1 MIAIASDSV
10 AVRNEAASRLPVR
23 QRMASSKLA
32 AEFEQVIL
40 PHLNAAYNLA
50 RWLLGNE
57 QDAQDVVHDSFLR
70 AHRYFASFDGSDGRA
85 WLLGIVRNTCF
96 TSLRSNKGGRMASD
110 DNLELQ
116 STGEASPEHT
126 MILEEEIQGLRTCIE
141 ALPPEYREVVVLREL
156 EELSYK
162 EISTAAGIALGTVMS
177 RLNRARVR
185 LENCLRG
192 KAKENRQ

>member
-96 TSLRSNKGGRMASD
+96 TSLRSNQGGRRASD
-110 DNLELQ
+110 DNLEMQ
-116 STGEASPEHT
+116 RTDEASPEHT
-126 MILEEEIQGLRTCIE
+126 MILEQEIQGLRTCIE
-141 ALPPEYREVVVLREL
+141 ALPTEYREVVVLREL

>member
-1 MIAIASDSV
+1 MIATASDSV
-10 AVRNEAASRLPVR
+10 AVRNATASKISLG
-23 QRMASSKLA
+23 QRMAPSKLA

-40 PHLNAAYNLA
+40 PHLNSAYNLA

-85 WLLGIVRNTCF
+85 WLLGIVRNACF
-96 TSLRSNKGGRMASD
+96 SSLRSNRGQQMPPDES
-110 DNLELQ
+110 LETL
-116 STGEASPEHT
+116 SAVEASPEG
-126 MILEEEIQGLRTCIE
+126 MLILQEDIQALRNCIG
-141 ALPPEYREVVVLREL
+141 ALAPEYREVVVLREL

-185 LENCLRG
+185 LESCLRG
-192 KAKENRQ
+192 KAKEGRP

>member
-1 MIAIASDSV
+1 MMSIASASV
-10 AVRNEAASRLPVR
+10 AVRNEAASRFPVR
-23 QRMASSKLA
+23 QHMAQSKLA

-85 WLLGIVRNTCF
+85 WLFGIVRNTCF
-96 TSLRSNKGGRMASD
+96 TSLRSNKGGRMSSD
-110 DNLELQ
+110 DNLEMQ

-126 MILEEEIQGLRTCIE
+126 VILEQEIQGLRTCIE

-192 KAKENRQ
+192 RVKENRQ